1 MARQDDAAPGEAMS
15 AEENIHVVERFLAAF
30 TDGDTATAQQLLAP
44 DFINHDPPALPGV
57 GQERAGVLTAI
68 RYLHNAFENARA
80 ELVCIVADGDRVA
93 VHDRLKGT
101 HRGDF
106 LGLAPTGREIRVDFM
121 HFFRL
126 LDGRIVERRGVVDTA
141 AMRRQLGAAPHA

>member
-1 MARQDDAAPGEAMS
+1 MARQHVAAPGEAMS

-30 TDGDTATAQQLLAP
+30 TDADTATAQQLLEP

-57 GQERAGVLTAI
+57 GRDRAGVLTAI
-68 RYLHNAFENARA
+68 RYLHSAFENARA

-93 VHDRLKGT
+93 VHDRLRGT

-106 LGLAPTGREIRVDFM
+106 LGLAPTGREITVDFM
-121 HFFRL
+121 HFFRV

-141 AMRRQLGAAPHA
+141 AMRRQLGAAPDA